1 MPRNGGLGTA
11 SHIWARHRQS
21 PFDSI
26 LPSVRPSPPF
36 LVWCQS
42 GREFSK
48 PSNQEYLTH
57 PESPERKTL
66 NPKKWFQETWGP
78 EHVGECRSG
87 LHPLSSLDS
96 PWTYEVLGWW
106 DKPHFRQPASALSL
120 SLALI
125 FYPLCPCSILRLTF
139 YSHDNDHNYY
149 NNNDVSLS
157 PTRLCRTSGGIQTQ
171 VSWTPELWTTLPG
184 IMPVITCPLG
194 QPGPGLSDTPTQALS
209 TPSLMIPV
217 ICQHSRR
224 TQAQQ
229 RRAHQTGRK
238 AIPISYNPAA
248 IFASLWSKDPA

>member
-1 MPRNGGLGTA
+1 MAAWAADSPQDQGTPHKGTLGDLLKLSLLFAFSYTTVFLPFLFSPVPRNGGLGTA
-11 SHIWARHRQS
+11 SHIGARHRQS

-57 PESPERKTL
+57 PKSPERKTL

-125 FYPLCPCSILRLTF
+125 FSPLCPCSILKLTF
-139 YSHDNDHNYY
+139 YSHNNDHN
-149 NNNDVSLS
+149 
-157 PTRLCRTSGGIQTQ
+157 
-171 VSWTPELWTTLPG
+171 
-184 IMPVITCPLG
+184 
-194 QPGPGLSDTPTQALS
+194 
-209 TPSLMIPV
+209 
-217 ICQHSRR
+217 
-224 TQAQQ
+224 
-229 RRAHQTGRK
+229 
-238 AIPISYNPAA
+238 
-248 IFASLWSKDPA
+248 